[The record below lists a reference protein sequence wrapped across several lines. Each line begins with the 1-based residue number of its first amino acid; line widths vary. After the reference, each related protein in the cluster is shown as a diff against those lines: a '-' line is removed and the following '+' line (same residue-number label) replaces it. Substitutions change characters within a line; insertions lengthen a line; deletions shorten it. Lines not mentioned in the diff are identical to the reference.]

1 MIDYRRAPPAAS
13 AVAVVLEVLAFCCVC
28 VQSGCGVECPL
39 ERFESQKT
47 LIEDTAPDGGVPDAA
62 EMEAQYCGTLCED
75 AESCDFERQTIDPY
89 PDVLG
94 NYIVCYELV
103 PVCPV

>member
-13 AVAVVLEVLAFCCVC
+13 TVVAVLASCSVC

-39 ERFESQKT
+39 ERNESQKT

-62 EMEAQYCGTLCED
+62 EMEAKYCGTLCED

-94 NYIVCYELV
+94 NYIVCYELE